1 MWFRRAGVVSHD
13 GGEEFRPRPCLTVLV
28 LGGAALAMLG
38 VILRF
43 PQHWGNPY
51 DWRYFQTMEE
61 VFRRTVAGYGEVPLW
76 NPYICGGEVALANP
90 QATWAAP
97 TFLLTLLLG
106 TPLGIKLALFVY
118 LLLALDGGYRLARE
132 LGVSYV
138 GALVAGLG
146 FGGSGWFAL
155 HLSSGHL
162 NFAGAALYPYLL
174 LCYFRGLERGWRWL
188 IPGAGALAWMAG
200 LGGTYTTPMAVA
212 LLGVVAVTEAVGR
225 RSWRPVVWAA
235 ALGLMALLLGAVRL
249 LPTLEFA
256 LAHPRPVNEKDANEL
271 GDMVVAF
278 LRWQPHTV
286 GVPGHRY
293 WWHEYGCHLSYGVL
307 GLAVV
312 GALRGGS
319 WRQVGRDVAPLGV
332 MGAWGLVRLLLPE
345 LDAQLGRYIGYRDL
359 YFLGWMGALL
369 WATRQ
374 GPGRRLAPL
383 LVFALGVAVG
393 QAWPYGPWWFLR
405 KLPLYH
411 ELRVPSRYLILATLP
426 LVVWAGFGLD
436 RVLGG
441 LPRLG
446 TMRPSLMKGMKGM
459 RGMRGMRTAV
469 MAAAVLAVGLEGAVF
484 WTWAFSGIFVV
495 PQNPP
500 RPPAKTPD
508 PLEFYQTKGHLAW
521 MFSSVLA
528 GQGVLNCDEEAPLQ
542 RAESLDVGQV
552 EQLRLLDPGAG
563 TVTLGYWSPGRIV
576 AEVDLAR
583 PTDLL
588 VNENWNEHWMS
599 DGGEVRAVAG
609 RLAVR
614 LPAGRREITLRY
626 RPRSFVVGAAVSAAA
641 WAAALAVFL
650 SRLSRRRA
658 V

>member
-1 MWFRRAGVVSHD
+1 MSRD
-13 GGEEFRPRPCLTVLV
+13 GADGLRPRPWLTVLV

-43 PQHWGNPY
+43 PASWGNPY

-97 TFLLTLLLG
+97 TFLLTLLFG
-106 TPLGIKLALFVY
+106 TPLGIKLALFTY
-118 LLLALDGGYRLARE
+118 LLLGLDGGYRLARE

-146 FGGSGWFAL
+146 FGSAGWFAL

-174 LCYFRGLERGWRWL
+174 LCYFRALERGWRWL
-188 IPGAGALAWMAG
+188 IPGGAVLAWMAG

-212 LLGVVAVTEAVGR
+212 LLGVVAVTAAVER
-225 RSWRPVVWAA
+225 RSWRPVAWAA
-235 ALGLMALLLGAVRL
+235 LLGLIALLLGAVRL

-293 WWHEYGCHLSYGVL
+293 WWHEYGCHLSYVVL
-307 GLAVV
+307 GLALI

-319 WRQVGRDVAPLGV
+319 WRQVGRDVTPLGV
-332 MGAWGLVRLLLPE
+332 MGAWGLGRLLLPD
-345 LDAQLGRYIGYRDL
+345 LDAQLVRYLGYRDL
-359 YFLGWMGALL
+359 YFLGWTGALL
-369 WATRQ
+369 WATHR

-383 LVFALGVAVG
+383 LVFALGMAAG
-393 QAWPYGPWWFLR
+393 LAWPYGPWWLLR

-436 RVLGG
+436 RALEW
-441 LPRLG
+441 LRQLG
-446 TMRPSLMKGMKGM
+446 TRRPAIGGGSSGGT
-459 RGMRGMRTAV
+459 RAVTRAV
-469 MAAAVLAVGLEGAVF
+469 MVAAVLAVGIEGAVF
-484 WTWAFSGIFVV
+484 WGWAFTGIFVV
-495 PQNPP
+495 PQAPP
-500 RPPAKTPD
+500 RPPFETSSKTPEQ
-508 PLEFYQTKGHLAW
+508 LEFYQTKGHLAW
-521 MFSSVLA
+521 MFTSVLA

-542 RAESLDVGQV
+542 RAESLDVGPV

-563 TVTLGYWSPGRIV
+563 TVTLGHWSPGRLV
-576 AEVDLAR
+576 AQVDLVR
-583 PTDLL
+583 STDLL
-588 VNENWNEHWMS
+588 VNENWNEHWTC
-599 DGGEVRAVAG
+599 DGGDVRAVAG

-614 LPAGRREITLRY
+614 LPAGRRELTLRY
-626 RPRSFVVGAAVSAAA
+626 RPRSFVIGAAVSAAA
-641 WAAALAVFL
+641 WVAALAVFL
-650 SRLSRRRA
+650 SRSRRRA